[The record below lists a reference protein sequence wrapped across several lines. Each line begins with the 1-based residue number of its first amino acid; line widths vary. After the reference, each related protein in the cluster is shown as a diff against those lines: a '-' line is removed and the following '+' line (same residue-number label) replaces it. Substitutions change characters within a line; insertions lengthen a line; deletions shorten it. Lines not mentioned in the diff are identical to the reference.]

1 MLPLLLLPV
10 LAPNL
15 SRSLVV
21 PHPDE
26 LGMPQQAISRPFHE
40 GHFHN
45 HLRLHPPQ
53 RRHVFGAVTNGD
65 TPMVRLLLDAGA
77 NVDGSLGNGFTHLC
91 WAAIY
96 GRTAIVRLLL
106 EAGASVST
114 RPSGYPLIN
123 FVTWGCHDERRL
135 NEIVEVLA
143 GATRNLPPPAL
154 GVDGH
159 PVARVRAWRLH
170 CGPVVAVSRRLRSSP
185 GSERARPWIR

>member
-1 MLPLLLLPV
+1 MLPFLLLPV

-77 NVDGSLGNGFTHLC
+77 NVDGSLGSGFTHLC

-96 GRTAIVRLLL
+96 CRTAIVRLLL
-106 EAGASVST
+106 EAVASVST

-135 NEIVEVLA
+135 NEIVEVLRAA
-143 GATRNLPPPAL
+143 GARSRPDWWLRFEWQSAYCLHRLKRLLGGDSRIRQPPSPPPFAL
-154 GVDGH
+154 PSGKPD
-159 PVARVRAWRLH
+159 
-170 CGPVVAVSRRLRSSP
+170 
-185 GSERARPWIR
+185 